1 MKFPTQISPLLN
13 FYLNFLW
20 HQNATYKK
28 TFFFFSRFADL
39 TEQDAL
45 DLACGVEEIQNGVL
59 REDFATSFVKVEN
72 FEATLDFSV
81 REYFDDET
89 KKKRKEEKQKEKQR
103 KKEEREKRIAMYN
116 NSKKKKSE
124 L

>member
-1 MKFPTQISPLLN
+1 MRPGMQTLNKKVVKKCPTLVRQIFKN
-13 FYLNFLW
+13 NI
-20 HQNATYKK
+20 
-28 TFFFFSRFADL
+28 FFFSRFADL

-59 REDFATSFVKVEN
+59 REDFATSFIKVEN

-89 KKKRKEEKQKEKQR
+89 KKKRKEDKQKEKQR

-116 NSKKKKSE
+116 ISKKKKSE

>member
-1 MKFPTQISPLLN
+1 MKINIYLQSY
-13 FYLNFLW
+13 FYLNDVAKI
-20 HQNATYKK
+20 Q

-81 REYFDDET
+81 REYFDEET

-124 L
+124 P